1 MNTYRNA
8 QYTITTSLNE
18 NTIHIKLVN
27 NISYMCYEGNF
38 DAVAFKLSFNIR
50 DIFELVKKCFAAF
63 TTDPIKPG
71 HKETLDDG
79 FNLQIILDNT
89 NIQLIFQC
97 IVAGFLH
104 IAFDIRMRE
113 KLMSNDAQ
121 LTINFQRIEQKNQ
134 EAIDIIMKRMEHMET
149 VLEALG
155 HADICFTQPPSGHA
169 ERIRSFP
176 ITSKT
181 LTIDDGG
188 SHINQESFKKI
199 KYFYQLEE
207 LTLNSCQWQ
216 DPQIHASNEN
226 VKKLTINHCGGLF
239 ADPTTFIKNFP
250 KLQELHMVSC
260 DFNSQFVTT
269 LRGLEHNIRKFTF
282 RVNRSFNQAEMQ
294 TYCTQNGFELS
305 MA

>member
-8 QYTITTSLNE
+8 QYTITTSLNDR
-18 NTIHIKLVN
+18 TIHIKLVN

-38 DAVAFKLSFNIR
+38 DAVAFKLSFDIK
-50 DIFELVKKCFAAF
+50 DIFELVKRCFAAF
-63 TTDPIKPG
+63 TTETIKSG
-71 HKETLDDG
+71 HKGTSDDG

-97 IVAGFLH
+97 VVAGFLH

-134 EAIDIIMKRMEHMET
+134 EAIDKIMKRMEHMET

-155 HADICFTQPPSGHA
+155 HADICFTEPPSGHA

-176 ITSKT
+176 ITTKKM
-181 LTIDDGG
+181 IVIDGG
-188 SHINQESFKKI
+188 NHINKESFKKI

-216 DPQIHASNEN
+216 DPQVHISNSN
-226 VKKLTINHCGGLF
+226 VKKLHMNSCGAAF
-239 ADPTTFIKNFP
+239 ADPAFIKNFP
-250 KLQELHMVSC
+250 KLQELHVGHC
-260 DFNSQFVTT
+260 EVNSQFVTM
-269 LRGLEHNIRKFTF
+269 LRSLEHNIQKFTF
-282 RVNRSFNQAEMQ
+282 RGVTTLNQAEMQ
-294 TYCTQNGFELS
+294 TYCTQNGIELS
-305 MA
+305 LA

>member
-8 QYTITTSLNE
+8 QYTITTSLNDR
-18 NTIHIKLVN
+18 TIHIKLVN

-38 DAVAFKLSFNIR
+38 DAVAFKLSFDIK

-71 HKETLDDG
+71 HKETSDDG

-97 IVAGFLH
+97 VVAGFLH

-134 EAIDIIMKRMEHMET
+134 EAIDKIMKRMEYMET

-155 HADICFTQPPSGHA
+155 HAEICFTKPPSG
-169 ERIRSFP
+169 RSDGIQSFP
-176 ITSKT
+176 ITTKT
-181 LTIDDGG
+181 LMVTDGG
-188 SHINQESFKKI
+188 NHINQESFKKI

-207 LTLNSCQWQ
+207 LTLNACTWQ
-216 DPQIHASNEN
+216 DPQVHVSNEN
-226 VKKLTINHCGGLF
+226 VKKLTIYHCGGLF
-239 ADPTTFIKNFP
+239 ADPAIFITNFP
-250 KLQELHMVSC
+250 KLQELHMEGGNV
-260 DFNSQFVTT
+260 NPQFVTI
-269 LRGLEHNIRKFTF
+269 LRSLEHNIQKFTF
-282 RVNRSFNQAEMQ
+282 RGVKDMNQAEMQ